1 MLAVG
6 DMAIEWLEK
15 SFVAMKDVPKKDN
28 TTKTCLN
35 RSVDYLANIYVYK
48 RDRVRGKDIK
58 AFDAYDAKYK
68 LFDGLHGTFK

>member
-1 MLAVG
+1 
-6 DMAIEWLEK
+6 
-15 SFVAMKDVPKKDN
+15 
-28 TTKTCLN
+28 N